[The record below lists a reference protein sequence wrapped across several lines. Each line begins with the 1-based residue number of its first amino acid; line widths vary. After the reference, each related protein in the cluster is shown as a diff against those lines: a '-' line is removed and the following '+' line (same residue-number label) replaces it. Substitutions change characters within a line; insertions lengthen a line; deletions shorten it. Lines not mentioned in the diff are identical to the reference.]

1 MSVTD
6 EVVTDRLVLRVLS
19 ADESRAILDG
29 RREGRSWAD
38 DYPTEGDVVV
48 AALAMA
54 SGEESLP
61 PWCAYQVVER
71 ATGVVVGGAGFK
83 GPPREGVVEV
93 GYGLAVSARGRGY
106 ATEAVRALVGLA
118 HDHAN
123 EASIE
128 AETDPGNTA
137 SQRVLLRA
145 GFADVGVR
153 EGMRWFRL
161 GARHDGRTSAREQ
174 AG

>member
-1 MSVTD
+1 MSDAD
-6 EVVTDRLVLRVLS
+6 EVVTDRLVLRVLGT
-19 ADESRAILDG
+19 DESRAILDG

-83 GPPREGVVEV
+83 GPPREGVVEGSSV
-93 GYGLAVSARGRGY
+93 ARFGTGGGGCCPSP
-106 ATEAVRALVGLA
+106 TRASS
-118 HDHAN
+118 
-123 EASIE
+123 E
-128 AETDPGNTA
+128 
-137 SQRVLLRA
+137 
-145 GFADVGVR
+145 
-153 EGMRWFRL
+153 
-161 GARHDGRTSAREQ
+161 
-174 AG
+174 